1 MIILEIFDQL
11 SNIHRSTSNSGDCTK
26 LNPAW
31 FHMTTETNFPVA
43 PGDLIT
49 VKCPDGFINQGS
61 ETITCQN
68 EKHYKFGSEPRC
80 EATGIALIK
89 LSSYM
94 KQSKLKGRTCET
106 SVIVINETTIL

>member
-1 MIILEIFDQL
+1 M
-11 SNIHRSTSNSGDCTK
+11 
-26 LNPAW
+26 
-31 FHMTTETNFPVA
+31 
-43 PGDLIT
+43 T

-68 EKHYKFGSEPRC
+68 EIHYKFDVRPRC
-80 EATGIALIK
+80 EATGIKIK

-94 KQSKLKGRTCET
+94 KQSRLKGRTCEK